1 MRRRI
6 RNILARCVPVGLAIL
21 LATPPLPRAQQ
32 GTDADPLVAQ
42 VLMASTYPLEV
53 NQAARFAKNNPNLKD
68 AALDEELKKQ
78 NWDDSVKSLVSFPQ
92 ILEMMNDQVEWMQKL
107 GDAFLGQ
114 QKETMD
120 AIQRLRAKAHAAG
133 NLKSNEQQKVI
144 VEQAQGEPIY
154 DFVVNGH
161 MIGGFALVAY
171 PAMYG
176 VLGFMTFIVSHD
188 GVVYQKDLGRRTA

>member
-1 MRRRI
+1 
-6 RNILARCVPVGLAIL
+6 VKV
-21 LATPPLPRAQQ
+21 
-32 GTDADPLVAQ
+32 PLVAQ